1 MSGASSTRTPA
12 ARTARIILAVSAL
25 LLPSLS
31 LIPLGGLYLWE
42 KGWLIWWAL
51 AALVTIAAVVGLQ
64 RRLLGGAP
72 LPTSGGHKPL
82 GGGGELMSPAEKSAW
97 AAVGRISDDVEIEK
111 LDDAE
116 AVFDLG
122 HRVVNA
128 VAQRMHP
135 QKSDALWRFT
145 LPEAMAIIERVS
157 SRMGRAVVQ
166 TVPFGD
172 RLTVS
177 QFLTIYRWRHL
188 AESAER
194 AYDVWRL
201 IRLANPAAAATHELR
216 ERLSRALLNKGR
228 EHITRRLAQAY
239 VEEVGRAAIDLYSG
253 RLRVAQDSGAARTV
267 AEAQPVAGAISV
279 LVAGA
284 RLEARERIARRLA
297 EHERSFAS
305 ATLAGANLEDI
316 GRGGGSLIAA
326 AFVVSEAGDDGASA
340 DSIVAREAR
349 SADAIVWVLGS
360 DAAEIAFAGTALLAV
375 ADGFD
380 ATPDLLP
387 PPLVVVCDAA
397 AAERLREALRELVR
411 IYPSAADAPV
421 TVFDLE
427 GGSGDIG
434 PAWQAVLDQAPVAL
448 RVQALRRLA
457 ALKHGDG
464 WVATARQAIGA
475 SGRMAQWLAGRWS
488 SGKQS

>member
-1 MSGASSTRTPA
+1 MNGASSNRTAA
-12 ARTARIILAVSAL
+12 ARTARLILTVSAL

-31 LIPLGGLYLWE
+31 LVPLGGLYLWE
-42 KGWLIWWAL
+42 KGWLIWWAM
-51 AALVTIAAVVGLQ
+51 AALVTIAAVAGLQ

-72 LPTSGGHKPL
+72 VPAATPPKPFPD
-82 GGGGELMSPAEKSAW
+82 GELPSPAEKSAW
-97 AAVGRISDDVEIEK
+97 LAVAHISDNVDIEK
-111 LDDAE
+111 LEDAE
-116 AVFDLG
+116 AVLDLG

-128 VAQRMHP
+128 VARRMHP

-201 IRLANPAAAATHELR
+201 VRLANPATAATHELR
-216 ERLSRALLNKGR
+216 ERLSRALLDKGR

-239 VEEVGRAAIDLYSG
+239 VEEVGRAAIDLYGG
-253 RLRVAQDSGAARTV
+253 RLRVAQGAGAARQG
-267 AEAQPVAGAISV
+267 AERQPVAGAISV

-284 RLEARERIARRLA
+284 RTDVNQRVARHLA
-297 EHERSFAS
+297 EHERGCAS
-305 ATLAGANLEDI
+305 ATLAATRLKDI
-316 GRGGGSLIAA
+316 AMGRGSLIAA
-326 AFVVSEAGDDGASA
+326 GFVVSEAGDEPATA
-340 DSIVAREAR
+340 DAIVAREAR
-349 SADAIVWVLGS
+349 GTDMIVWVLGS
-360 DAAEIAFAGTALLAV
+360 DPAEIAFAGAALLAV
-375 ADGFD
+375 ADDFR
-380 ATPDLLP
+380 AAPDLLP
-387 PPLVVVCDAA
+387 PPLVVVCDGS
-397 AAERLREALRELVR
+397 AAELIQEALQELVR
-411 IYPSAADAPV
+411 IYPAASAAPAAIPG
-421 TVFDLE
+421 LE
-427 GGSGDIG
+427 SGSIEIG
-434 PAWQAVLDQAPVAL
+434 PVWQAVLDQAPVAL

-457 ALKHGDG
+457 ALKQGDG
-464 WVATARQAIGA
+464 WFASARQAIGA
-475 SGRMAQWLAGRWS
+475 GGRMAQWLAGRWP